1 MLEELFT
8 HLTVWHWLALG
19 LMLFGIEMMTGT
31 FDLLMISIAAWL
43 TAAFAWLAPDSL
55 ATWQG
60 QVLFFGAASVALV
73 RCWAH
78 GPVGHAQDH
87 ARASDAQQANG
98 QPCRSARRRHI
109 GLHECRAGTRK
120 DRRHCLGR
128 GDRRWL
134 RDHPQWRCH
143 RGRRRPYEHSA
154 GQEERMT
161 PVGFTGQTL

>member
-60 QVLFFGAASVALV
+60 QVLFFGAASVGLFVVGRTVLSGMRKTTPDHPTLTKRMDSLVGQRGVATSDFTNAGQGRVKIGDTVWGAEIVDGSEIIHNGDVIVVEGARMNTALV
-73 RCWAH
+73 RK
-78 GPVGHAQDH
+78 
-87 ARASDAQQANG
+87 
-98 QPCRSARRRHI
+98 SA
-109 GLHECRAGTRK
+109 
-120 DRRHCLGR
+120 
-128 GDRRWL
+128 
-134 RDHPQWRCH
+134 
-143 RGRRRPYEHSA
+143 
-154 GQEERMT
+154 
-161 PVGFTGQTL
+161 